1 MRNRLLLVFVG
12 VMALVLAVH
21 DIPLAA
27 HLNNIEHDSL
37 VTSLERD
44 AFILAGRAEEALE
57 GGTAGV
63 EPALRDAVGDY
74 SLKESVRVVVIDSN
88 AVAVIV
94 SDADSEPGEDF
105 SNRPEVVTALSGQP
119 DTGVRHSDT
128 LDTDLFFV
136 AVPVYS
142 GDEVVGVVRLSAPD
156 SEVEGRTDGRVRGL
170 FLVALISL
178 LIAAGAAFAL
188 ASTVTRP
195 IARLRSATH
204 DLAAG
209 NLGARA
215 DIADGPPEVRDLA
228 VSFNTMASRLQSLV
242 DRQRAFAGTASHQL
256 RTPLTALR
264 LRLDQAQQRLAGDL
278 EASDRVEDA
287 ITEADRLQRM
297 IEGLLALTRA
307 EDAAVGPE
315 VVDLAAIIRDR
326 VEHWTPL
333 ADERHVS
340 VTGLVPSALLVLAVF
355 GAAEQIVDN
364 LIDNALEVSPN
375 GSGLAVTV
383 EQDGDDVVLHVIDEG
398 PGLNSV
404 DRAKAFDRFW
414 RGTDSTPGGSGL
426 GLAIV
431 RQLAEAGGGSVELRA
446 APSGGI
452 DAAVRFH
459 RPGRATTP

>member
-27 HLNNIEHDSL
+27 HLNEIEHDSL

-44 AFILAGRAEEALE
+44 AFILAGRAEDALD

-63 EPALRDAVGDY
+63 EPALRDAVGKY
-74 SLKESVRVVVIDSN
+74 SVAENVRVVVIDSN
-88 AVAVIV
+88 AIAVVV
-94 SDADSEPGEDF
+94 SDIDAEPGEDF

-119 DTGVRHSDT
+119 DTGVRRSET
-128 LDTDLFFV
+128 LNADLFFV

-142 GDEVVGVVRLSAPD
+142 GDDVVGVVRLSALD
-156 SEVEGRTDGRVRGL
+156 SEVEGRTDNRVRGL
-170 FLVALISL
+170 LLVALISL

-195 IARLRSATH
+195 LARLRLATH
-204 DLAAG
+204 DLAG
-209 NLGARA
+209 GDLSSRA
-215 DIADGPPEVRDLA
+215 DIDDGPPEVRDLA

-264 LRLDQAQQRLAGDL
+264 LRLEQAQERLVDDH

-307 EDAAVGPE
+307 EDAAGGPE
-315 VVDLAAIIRDR
+315 VVDLASITRDR
-326 VEHWTPL
+326 VEHWSPL
-333 ADERHVS
+333 ANERG
-340 VTGLVPSALLVLAVF
+340 VTITALAPGTVLALAVG
-355 GAAEQIVDN
+355 GAAEQIIDN
-364 LIDNALEVSPN
+364 LIDNALEVSPD
-375 GSGLAVTV
+375 GSGLALTI
-383 EQDGDDVVLHVIDEG
+383 EQHGDDVVLHVIDEG
-398 PGLNSV
+398 PGLRSA

-414 RGTDSTPGGSGL
+414 RGTDATPGGSGL

-431 RQLAEAGGGSVELRA
+431 RQLAAAGGGSVELRE
-446 APSGGI
+446 APTGGI
-452 DAAVRFH
+452 DAVVRFQVA
-459 RPGRATTP
+459 GRATTP